1 MTLEARKL
9 SAGYGEHVVLPEL
22 SLTLERGTATALVGA
37 NGSGKSTL
45 LRALSRLLPP
55 RSGAVY
61 LDGKAI
67 HLEPTKQVARRLAFL
82 PQRGESPEGLTVE
95 ELVAQGRFP
104 HRGAFGG
111 LSSADNAA
119 IARAIAVVALEPHA
133 GQPVDSLSGGERQR
147 AFIALAL
154 AQETELLLLDEPTT
168 FLDLR
173 HQLEVL
179 ELVAKLHREQG
190 KTVVMVLH
198 DLNLAARYA
207 KRMVAI
213 RQGAIAAQ
221 GSPEEVM
228 RPEILREVFGVE
240 AEVIRDPRFGTPH
253 CLAYAGS

>member
-45 LRALSRLLPP
+45 LRVLSRLLPP

-67 HLEPTKQVARRLAFL
+67 HLEPTKEVARKLAFL

-95 ELVAQGRFP
+95 ELVSQGRFP
-104 HRGAFGG
+104 HRGPFGG
-111 LSSADNAA
+111 LSAADREA
-119 IARAIAVVALEPHA
+119 IARAISVVALENHA
-133 GQPVDSLSGGERQR
+133 SRPVELLSGGERQR
-147 AFIALAL
+147 AFIAMAL

-168 FLDLR
+168 FLDLK

-179 ELVAKLHREQG
+179 ELVAKLHREQQ

-207 KRMVAI
+207 RRMVAI
-213 RQGAIAAQ
+213 KQGKISAQ
-221 GSPEEVM
+221 GSPDEVM
-228 RPEILREVFGVE
+228 RPEVLREVFGIE

-253 CLAYAGS
+253 CLAYAG